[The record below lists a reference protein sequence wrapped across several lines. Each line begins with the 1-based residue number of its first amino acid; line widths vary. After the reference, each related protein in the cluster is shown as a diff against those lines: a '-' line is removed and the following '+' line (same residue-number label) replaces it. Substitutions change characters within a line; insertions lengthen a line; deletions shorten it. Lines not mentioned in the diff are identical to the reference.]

1 MTSWSECPDPRV
13 TSRKAGDQ
21 HRHEPVRGLLPL
33 AEGPILSVI
42 NPSVINKVPSVIAAV
57 TVDFDKSVF
66 IMMTLFALMIVVMKP
81 LLLDPMLR
89 VFALREERTDGAKA
103 EARAMQEKAADIL
116 SNYETEVAAVR
127 AQATADRDAL
137 RKETARLEA
146 EILTEAREAAERIA
160 KDGRARIE
168 AEVQALQ
175 KDLDARAAGLAKE
188 MASQV
193 LGREL
198 VG

>member
-1 MTSWSECPDPRV
+1 MSQSVDM
-13 TSRKAGDQ
+13 S
-21 HRHEPVRGLLPL
+21 LLTL
-33 AEGPILSVI
+33 AEI
-42 NPSVINKVPSVIAAV
+42 PSAIKPMPPLIAAV

-66 IMMTLFALMIVVMKP
+66 LMMALFALLIVVLKP

-116 SNYETEVAAVR
+116 SNYEAEVAKVR
-127 AQATADRDAL
+127 AEATAERDAL

-146 EILTEAREAAERIA
+146 EILAEARASAESIA
-160 KDGRARIE
+160 SEGRQRIE
-168 AEVQALQ
+168 SEIAGLQ
-175 KDLDARAAGLAKE
+175 KELDAQAAGLAKE
-188 MASQV
+188 IGSRV

-198 VG
+198 S

>member
-1 MTSWSECPDPRV
+1 M
-13 TSRKAGDQ
+13 
-21 HRHEPVRGLLPL
+21 
-33 AEGPILSVI
+33 
-42 NPSVINKVPSVIAAV
+42 IAAV

-66 IMMTLFALMIVVMKP
+66 IMMALFALMIVVMKP

-116 SNYETEVAAVR
+116 SNYEAEVAAVR

-146 EILTEAREAAERIA
+146 EILAEAREAAERIA
-160 KDGRARIE
+160 KDGRVRIE
-168 AEVQALQ
+168 AEVHALER
-175 KDLDARAAGLAKE
+175 DLDARAAGLAKE
-188 MASQV
+188 MASRV

-198 VG
+198 V

>member
-1 MTSWSECPDPRV
+1 MSPSVDM
-13 TSRKAGDQ
+13 S
-21 HRHEPVRGLLPL
+21 PL
-33 AEGPILSVI
+33 AERVF
-42 NPSVINKVPSVIAAV
+42 PSVINKVPPVIAAV

-66 IMMTLFALMIVVMKP
+66 VMMALFAILIVVLKP

-103 EARAMQEKAADIL
+103 EARAMQEKAAEIL
-116 SNYETEVAAVR
+116 SNYEVQVEKVR

-146 EILTEAREAAERIA
+146 EILAEARHAAEAIA
-160 KDGRARIE
+160 QEGRLRIE
-168 AEVQALQ
+168 TEIAALGR
-175 KDLDARAAGLAKE
+175 DLDARAAGLAKE
-188 MASQV
+188 IGSRV

-198 VG
+198 S